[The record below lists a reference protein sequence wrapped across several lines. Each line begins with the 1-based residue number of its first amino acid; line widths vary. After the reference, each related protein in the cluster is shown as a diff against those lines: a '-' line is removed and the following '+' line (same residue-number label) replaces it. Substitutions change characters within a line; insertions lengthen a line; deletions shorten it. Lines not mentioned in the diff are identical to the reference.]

1 VTTTPAT
8 TIGDSP
14 IFAPIA
20 LGPLRAR
27 GRLFKAATSETRATP
42 DGHVT
47 DELLAFYEPIFRA
60 GTPLVIT
67 GNSYPSPQGKSTPL
81 QAGCDADDKIPG
93 LRRWADLAH
102 RHGSALVAQINHAG
116 RQVFPAS
123 VGLSGAVS
131 ASSVTDKVMGT
142 RPRALTYS
150 EVREVV
156 DSFAAAAARCRD
168 AGFDGIQ
175 IHSAHGYLV
184 NQFLTPYTNRRRDE
198 YGGGFANRLRL
209 LIEIH
214 RAVRSRVDD
223 RCAVILKLNGTDYL
237 PLRRGLRTDELIEI
251 ARVMQEEGVDAVEIS
266 VGHYESGLPMVRGT
280 FDRYFPGVLDEGMG
294 PHMPRWRR
302 TGMRIVRPLAAAALN
317 LIWPH
322 REGFN
327 LRYARRFKAALRIP
341 VICVGGFQ
349 TRAAM
354 EQALREQACDAI
366 SSGRTMIADPLL
378 YRHLREGTAGPR
390 CVFCNACV
398 ARVGGRPVDCYHPDV
413 RAEKD
418 RMLAAELRT
427 APASM
432 GAGA

>member
-1 VTTTPAT
+1 MTGTPARA
-8 TIGDSP
+8 DSLL
-14 IFAPIA
+14 FAPIT
-20 LGPLRAR
+20 LGPLRVR
-27 GRLFKAATSETRATP
+27 GRVFKTATSETRATA
-42 DGHVT
+42 DGRVT

-67 GNSYPSPQGKSTPL
+67 GNTYPSPQGKSTPL

-123 VGLSGAVS
+123 IGQPGAVS
-131 ASSVTDKVMGT
+131 ASNVSDKVLGT
-142 RPRALTYS
+142 RPRPLTYP

-156 DSFAAAAARCRD
+156 ASFAAAAGRCRE
-168 AGFDGIQ
+168 AGFDGVQ
-175 IHSAHGYLV
+175 IHAAHGYLV

-198 YGGGFANRLRL
+198 YGGGFAGRLRML
-209 LIEIH
+209 VEVH
-214 RAVRSRVDD
+214 RAVRARLDAG
-223 RCAVILKLNGTDYL
+223 CAVILKLNGTDAL

-266 VGHYESGLPMVRGT
+266 VGHYESGLPMARGT
-280 FDRYFPGVLDEGMG
+280 FGRYFPGVLDEGMG
-294 PHMPRWRR
+294 VHMSRWRR
-302 TGMRIVRPLAAAALN
+302 TALRLARPLATAAFDL
-317 LIWPH
+317 LWPH

-327 LRYARRFKAALRIP
+327 LPYARAFKAALRIP
-341 VICVGGFQ
+341 VICVGGFL

-354 EQALREQACDAI
+354 EQALREEACDAV
-366 SSGRTMIADPLL
+366 SSGRPMIADPLL
-378 YRHLREGTAGPR
+378 YRHLREGTSGPR

-398 ARVGGRPVDCYHPDV
+398 ARVGGRPVDCYHPRV

-418 RMLAAELRT
+418 RMLEAERN
-427 APASM
+427 AEPRAH
-432 GAGA
+432 GAGG

>member
-1 VTTTPAT
+1 MKNE
-8 TIGDSP
+8 DSP
-14 IFAPIA
+14 LFAPVA
-20 LGPLRAR
+20 VGPLRVR
-27 GRLFKAATSETRATP
+27 GRVFKTATSETRASE
-42 DGHVT
+42 DGRVT
-47 DELLAFYEPIFRA
+47 DDLLAFYEPIFRA

-67 GNSYPSPQGKSTPL
+67 GNMYPSRQGKSTPL

-102 RHGSALVAQINHAG
+102 RHGVALVAQVNHCG
-116 RQVFPAS
+116 RQMFPAS
-123 VGLSGAVS
+123 VGRTEAVS
-131 ASSVTDKVMGT
+131 ASNVADKVMGT
-142 RPRALTYS
+142 RPRPLTYA
-150 EVREVV
+150 EVHEVV
-156 DSFAAAAARCRD
+156 DSFAAAAARCRE

-198 YGGGFANRLRL
+198 YGGAFANRLRL

-214 RAVRSRVDD
+214 RAVRARVDD

-251 ARVMQEEGVDAVEIS
+251 ARVMQEEGVDAVEVS

-280 FDRYFPGVLDEGMG
+280 FDRYFPGVLEEGMG
-294 PHMPRWRR
+294 PHMSPFRR
-302 TGMRIVRPLAAAALN
+302 TAMRVVRPLAAVAFDA
-317 LIWPH
+317 IWPH

-341 VICVGGFQ
+341 VVCVGGFV

-354 EQALREQACDAI
+354 EEALRTHACDAI
-366 SSGRTMIADPLL
+366 SCGRPMIADPLL
-378 YRHLREGTAGPR
+378 YRHLQDGTTGPR

-413 RAEKD
+413 RAAKD
-418 RMLAAELRT
+418 RMLAAET
-427 APASM
+427 ATAAPPAT
-432 GAGA
+432 GG